1 MADVYWPALFA
12 ALALYGFSIWQV
24 STWKIWRE

>member
-12 ALALYGFSIWQV
+12 ALALYGLGIWQV